1 MLIDNIYKNLKNNIQ
16 TNAPNNILLAI
27 SGGVD
32 SIVLLDVLDK
42 IKCRYKILSNISLV
56 YINYLTNSN
65 SLSRE
70 KLCLKLSKKYKYP
83 LIIRKSYLESENFE
97 SNARNERYRYLKQ
110 ISEINQTNFIL
121 TAHHKDDQIETLL
134 MKYYDK
140 SDWISY
146 LGIREKYNKIV
157 RPMLEIYKNEILSY
171 AKDNKLFWI
180 DDPSNTD
187 ISFRRNK
194 IRHIDLPNI
203 YQDNLQL
210 IDKLF
215 SMHFDAKDKFNKIS
229 NKIDHYDKQYIEKKS
244 NDFLVISNN
253 SDSIS
258 DPVVFKLF
266 YQHIL
271 ENYLNHSVQNTKGF
285 WSSLFDFIYQSKT
298 GSQFILDRYFTIIK
312 DRKKH
317 YIYRNTYLDKKNNIK
332 IDKKDNINHW
342 YDTQIVT
349 SRNSLGEDL
358 EVIDIIKIPYKKFN
372 DGIYIRN
379 WKHGDKCY
387 NSSKNIKNIFT
398 DNKISLF
405 DKMTYPIITDTND
418 KIICIPK
425 LYNYYAISNTCKTI
439 YWTKKK

>member
-1 MLIDNIYKNLKNNIQ
+1 M
-16 TNAPNNILLAI
+16 
-27 SGGVD
+27 
-32 SIVLLDVLDK
+32 
-42 IKCRYKILSNISLV
+42 IK
-56 YINYLTNSN
+56 
-65 SLSRE
+65 
-70 KLCLKLSKKYKYP
+70 
-83 LIIRKSYLESENFE
+83 
-97 SNARNERYRYLKQ
+97 
-110 ISEINQTNFIL
+110 
-121 TAHHKDDQIETLL
+121 IETLL

-140 SDWISY
+140 SDWVSY
-146 LGIREKYNKIV
+146 LGIREKYNKIL
-157 RPMLEIYKNEILSY
+157 RPMLGIYKNEILSY
-171 AKDNKLFWI
+171 AKDNKLLWI

-194 IRHIDLPNI
+194 IRHIDLPKI
-203 YQDNLQL
+203 YKENPQL
-210 IDKLF
+210 IDELF
-215 SMHFDAKDKFNKIS
+215 SMHFNAKDKFNKIS
-229 NKIDHYDKQYIEKKS
+229 NKIDYYDKQYIEKAS

-258 DPVVFKLF
+258 DSVVFKLF
-266 YQHIL
+266 YQHLL
-271 ENYLNHSVQNTKGF
+271 ETYFNHSVKNTKGF
-285 WSSLFDFIYQSKT
+285 WSSLFNFVYQSKT
-298 GSQFILDRYFTIIK
+298 GSQFILDKDFTIIK

-332 IDKKDNINHW
+332 IDKKDNINYW

-349 SRNSLGEDL
+349 SRNSLGADL

-379 WKHGDKCY
+379 WKHGDRCY

-418 KIICIPK
+418 QIICIPK
-425 LYNYYAISNTCKTI
+425 LYNYYTINNQCKTI